1 MYNILVVDDEEIV
14 VEALFSIIGK
24 NFEGQVK
31 LYSACTGAD
40 AISICTKN
48 QVDIIFMDIHM
59 PGMTGLEAIKCILN
73 LKPDTVII
81 ILSAYDSF
89 QYAQEALN
97 LGAFKYITK
106 PVNRNLVVSMIR
118 TAMNQVDVKEAANL
132 DGGYLQKKLALVSPV
147 LESDFFYD
155 CIFNRTHSENVY
167 TYFDYFDIKEEFF
180 AIGCFEFPGIN
191 SSNQK
196 EMYGKARDIFHS
208 YSKCLVS
215 ALLVNR
221 IIVLFYFDKNQEN
234 SSEGFCK
241 ETMEN
246 MYTVLCLKI
255 ERGIRGG
262 FSKCFSD
269 ISLISEKYGF
279 SVEALNSASSK
290 GEIIFSDEQKQ
301 SESKEKADADNLL
314 SRLYTRLRLGDSAE
328 IPYILRS
335 YIDYLGKRT
344 VDLDYMKS
352 QIFEIFV
359 NVRNILH
366 EIDVK
371 HRFQALEGS
380 FSAISKM
387 NDESELCAY
396 AILRIEQAANSIRE
410 LKSRKINPII
420 SKLIVYLDE
429 NISEDLSLEMAAKV
443 AGVNPF
449 YLSKLF
455 REETGE
461 TFVNHISEK
470 RMQMGK
476 KLLLETEFSVKE
488 IASKIGYNDQNYF
501 SKLFKAKFG
510 VSPTDFRKSR

>member
-1 MYNILVVDDEEIV
+1 MYNILVVDDEQIV

-31 LYSACTGAD
+31 LHSAYSGPE
-40 AISICTKN
+40 AIGICTRN
-48 QVDIIFMDIHM
+48 QIDIIFMDIHM
-59 PGMTGLEAIKCILN
+59 PGMTGLEAIKCILD
-73 LKPDTVII
+73 LKPDALII
-81 ILSAYDSF
+81 ILSAYDCF

-118 TAMNQVDVKEAANL
+118 TAMNQVDIKKAQNL
-132 DGGYLQKKLALVSPV
+132 DGGYLQKKLELVSSV

-155 CIFNRTHSENVY
+155 CIFNRSRPENVY
-167 TYFDYFDIKEEFF
+167 TYFDYFDIKEELFV
-180 AIGCFEFPGIN
+180 IGCFEFPGIN

-196 EMYGKARDIFHS
+196 EIHEKARDVFHS
-208 YSKCLVS
+208 YSECLVS

-221 IIVLFYFDKNQEN
+221 IIVLFYFEKTEEN
-234 SSEGFCK
+234 PPADFFK
-241 ETMEN
+241 ETLEN
-246 MYTVLCLKI
+246 LYTGLCIKV

-262 FSKCFSD
+262 LSKPFSD
-269 ISLISEKYGF
+269 ILLISEKYAFAVSALKF
-279 SVEALNSASSK
+279 SSSK
-290 GEIIFSDEQKQ
+290 GEVVFSEEQKP
-301 SESKEKADADNLL
+301 SDSKEKADAENLIQ
-314 SRLYTRLRLGDSAE
+314 RLYTRVRLGDSAE
-328 IPYILRS
+328 VPFILRS
-335 YIDYLGKRT
+335 YIDYLRENNA
-344 VDLDYMKS
+344 DLDCIKS
-352 QIFEIFV
+352 RIFEIFV

-371 HRFQALEGS
+371 NRFQPLEGS
-380 FSAISKM
+380 FSTISKA
-387 NDESELCAY
+387 NGESELCAY
-396 AILRIEQAANSIRE
+396 AILRIEQAANSIHE
-410 LKSRKINPII
+410 IKSQKINPVIAKVI
-420 SKLIVYLDE
+420 LYLDE
-429 NISEDLSLEMAAKV
+429 NISKDLSLEMAAKV

-455 REETGE
+455 REETGD

-476 KLLLETEFSVKE
+476 KLLLNTDLSVKE
-488 IASKIGYNDQNYF
+488 IASEIGYNDQNYF